1 MKRQNQ
7 SSVVEFILLGFSNF
21 PELQGQLFGVFL
33 VDYLVTL
40 MGNAIIIVIIS
51 LEQSL
56 HVPMYLFLL
65 NLSVV
70 HVSFSAVI
78 MPEML
83 VALSNEKKVWSP
95 LQAVLHRRISF
106 FFLVGPNVF
115 SWGQWLMTNLLQ
127 SAVLWATQWLWTKG
141 FSWSW
146 LYSHGS
152 QGSWWLLCRP
162 HGFLVFPSVAPMK
175 LIISSVRLPQG

>member
-1 MKRQNQ
+1 MVHENNIHSTTEMKRQNQ
-7 SSVVEFILLGFSNF
+7 SSVVEFILSGFSNF

-56 HVPMYLFLL
+56 YVPMYLFLL

-78 MPEML
+78 IPEML
-83 VALSNEKKVWSP
+83 VALSNEKKV
-95 LQAVLHRRISF
+95 
-106 FFLVGPNVF
+106 
-115 SWGQWLMTNLLQ
+115 
-127 SAVLWATQWLWTKG
+127 
-141 FSWSW
+141 
-146 LYSHGS
+146 
-152 QGSWWLLCRP
+152 
-162 HGFLVFPSVAPMK
+162 
-175 LIISSVRLPQG
+175 

>member
-70 HVSFSAVI
+70 HVSFIIPVMLVVFLREGTFIRVSGCTAQLCSAVTFGTAECFLLTAMAYDCHVTI
-78 MPEML
+78 CLPLLYSTHM
-83 VALSNEKKVWSP
+83 SP
-95 LQAVLHRRISF
+95 RVCIL
-106 FFLVGPNVF
+106 LVGV
-115 SWGQWLMTNLLQ
+115 S
-127 SAVLWATQWLWTKG
+127 
-141 FSWSW
+141 
-146 LYSHGS
+146 Y
-152 QGSWWLLCRP
+152 
-162 HGFLVFPSVAPMK
+162 
-175 LIISSVRLPQG
+175 